1 MLRLYGAQRKLE
13 EHDKDVS
20 SYMAGGAGD
29 AEGENI
35 VEDMN
40 RQRTPQTPNM
50 QTAKPFNTTLPQA
63 A

>member
-20 SYMAGGAGD
+20 SYMAGGADD
-29 AEGENI
+29 AADGENI

-40 RQRTPQTPNM
+40 RQRAPHTPHT
-50 QTAKPFNTTLPQA
+50 
-63 A
+63 